1 MMASRNSFSLLQR
14 TLHWL
19 MAIMVLAM
27 LFIGVT
33 MVSTLRPRFLALI
46 AIHKPL
52 GITILALALLRLGV
66 RLKRGAPPLP
76 ADLPSLQAVAAKLS
90 HIVLY
95 ALLIAMPLIGWG
107 MLSAGGYP
115 IPLFGS
121 WHLPTI
127 LPQNDHVYA
136 LLRTAHTLLAYVFF
150 AVILLH
156 VAAALFHALIRRD
169 GVFRA
174 MTERGNFGLAG
185 ATQRTD
191 GPGGKDDD

>member
-1 MMASRNSFSLLQR
+1 MTDDRHMFSPLQR
-14 TLHWL
+14 ALHWL
-19 MAIMVLAM
+19 MALMVLAM

-33 MVSTLRPRFLALI
+33 MVSTLRPLFLTLI

-52 GITILALALLRLGV
+52 GIAILVLALLRLGL
-66 RLKRGAPPLP
+66 RFKRDAPPLP
-76 ADLPSLQAVAAKLS
+76 PDLSAMQAVGAKLS

-121 WHLPTI
+121 FRLPKILFQDDHL
-127 LPQNDHVYA
+127 YA
-136 LLRTAHTLLAYVFF
+136 LLRTAHTLLAYLFF
-150 AVILLH
+150 ATILLH
-156 VAAALFHALIRRD
+156 IAAALFHSLIRRD

-174 MTERGNFGLAG
+174 MTGRGIRG
-185 ATQRTD
+185 
-191 GPGGKDDD
+191 